1 MFDGKSRLPVR
12 LVFWSPDRT
21 VLTATH
27 ADRRSTGGMKAP
39 FSIVTTAG
47 DRIVD
52 ELLFDEIA
60 VNPSLSK
67 TDFSR

>member
-1 MFDGKSRLPVR
+1 
-12 LVFWSPDRT
+12 
-21 VLTATH
+21 
-27 ADRRSTGGMKAP
+27 MKAP
-39 FSIVTTAG
+39 FSVVTTAG